1 MPSVVRMGLGQPE
14 APKVEAEEPEVEET
28 EKTENAP
35 KRRGRPRK
43 HPLPEDKPEAE

>member
-28 EKTENAP
+28 ENAP